1 MRDDHRLA
9 VMADDVPANQSSEG
23 MLCVKGRFATGF
35 IHARDRI
42 VRPMVKRDGQWH
54 PVSWDEA
61 LDAAAEGLARHR
73 GRFGALASAK
83 ATNEDGYVIQKLCR
97 VVMDTNNVDHCTRL
111 CHSPSVEAMLVSM
124 GSGATSNSYVD
135 YERAGCLMIVGA
147 DASANHPV
155 IAIRFRRAM
164 TRGARIIVINP
175 KRVEL
180 CDQADLFIQPRP
192 GTDVALF
199 NAMARVILDEGLANL
214 DFVAA
219 RTEGFEEWRAS
230 LAEFTL
236 ERAEAIT
243 GVPAADIA
251 QAARWYARP
260 PFAGSCLIW
269 GMGITQHTNGIHNA
283 HSLLNLSLVT
293 GQLGVPGSGISPLR
307 GQNNVQGCGDAG
319 CIPTN
324 LPGYQHYEP
333 ATLAKFERAWG
344 AAPPPRPG
352 LVVTEMVEGC
362 LDGAVQAMYV
372 VGENPLLSEPDLNH
386 ATKAIA
392 QLDCLVVQDLFMHET
407 AELGHVF
414 LPAAAFAEKDGTFTN
429 SERRVQRV
437 RAAVPPPG
445 EARPDWWI
453 TAELAKRVARRVG
466 LDVGRQF
473 DYRQRVP
480 DLRRDGAA
488 HPLHGRPLPRAPRSR
503 GRAAVA
509 VSHRGPPGHALPLRR
524 FLSARP
530 RPLRARA
537 LQTAAAA
544 ELPDPDYPFVLN
556 TGRLLY
562 HWHGG
567 TMTRRVEGLLELAP
581 RLEVALHPAD
591 ARRLGVETGDPIRV
605 SSRRGDLDAL
615 RAPHRGGAPG
625 RHLRPLRQAGRLGGE
640 LPHEFRPRPVVEDP
654 RIQGLRGPHRS
665 DPRRRPQRAD
675 SGRATTSTGETT
687 PHDVGSRDRAA
698 RAHEAHRGDRR
709 RPRHRGGRARAV
721 RQAQGQGHA
730 VAHEAARGPPERQV
744 HRRDGHHPDAARR
757 GQDDDDHRAL
767 DGAQPRGIAD
777 HRGHPPA
784 VARAGLRHQGRRGGG
799 GYAQVVPMEDFNL
812 HLTGDVHAI
821 SLAHNLLA
829 AMIDNSITHANKL
842 RIDPLSIT
850 WPRVVDVSD
859 RALRKIVIG
868 LGGRENGQPRETG
881 FDIAVA
887 SEVMAIL
894 GLTTS
899 LKDFRQRLG
908 RIVIGLDQDGQAVTA
923 EQLGTAGAMAVL
935 LRDAIKPTLLQTVE
949 NTPVFV
955 HAGPFANI
963 AHGNSSIIADLM
975 GLKMADCVVT
985 ESGFGADMG
994 MEKFMNIKCRAS
1006 GLVPDA
1012 VVMVCTVRALKM
1024 HSGRYRV
1031 VAGRPSTP
1039 GSPARISRRSRTAAR
1054 TSTSRSRTRARS
1066 ACPSSSPSMPS
1077 APTPRPRSR

>member
-1 MRDDHRLA
+1 MKLLVDDRPVELDPGATVLDAVNRLGVSLPQLCKDPDRAPLGACRTCLVHVEGMRGTPAACHLPAREGMIVSTTHPEAARVRAAVLDLTRSMLSDGEGRNGFDQVGAAAAHHGLAGPRFTALHHFETDASKSFFVLDREACILCGRCTTACDDVQKIGAISMLGRGHAMKVGVAGDALMSASVCTSCGQCVATCPTGALRPKEAPAPIVRRVETTCPYCGVGCGITLNVRDDHRLA
-9 VMADDVPANQSSEG
+9 VMADDVPANASSEG
-23 MLCVKGRFATGF
+23 MLCVKGRFGTGF

-42 VRPMVKRDGQWH
+42 VRPMVKRDGAWH
-54 PVSWDEA
+54 SVSWDEA
-61 LDAAAEGLARHR
+61 LDAAADGLARHR

-164 TRGARIIVINP
+164 THGARIIVINP

-180 CDQADLFIQPRP
+180 CDQADLFIQARP

-219 RTEGFEEWRAS
+219 RTEGFEDWRAS
-230 LAEFTL
+230 LAEFSL

-473 DYRQRVP
+473 DFGSASQIFDEMARLIPFMGGLSHERLDREGGLQWPCPTADHPGTPYLYADSFPRGLGRFVP
-480 DLRRDGAA
+480 
-488 HPLHGRPLPRAPRSR
+488 
-503 GRAAVA
+503 AV
-509 VSHRGPPGHALPLRR
+509 
-524 FLSARP
+524 
-530 RPLRARA
+530 
-537 LQTAAAA
+537 QTAAAA

-605 SSRRGDLDAL
+605 SSRRGDLEAFARLTEAVRPGAIFVPFVKLADSAANFL
-615 RAPHRGGAPG
+615 TNSAHDPSSKIPEYKVCAVRIEAIRA
-625 RHLRPLRQAGRLGGE
+625 AGR
-640 LPHEFRPRPVVEDP
+640 
-654 RIQGLRGPHRS
+654 S
-665 DPRRRPQRAD
+665 
-675 SGRATTSTGETT
+675 SG
-687 PHDVGSRDRAA
+687 
-698 RAHEAHRGDRR
+698 
-709 RPRHRGGRARAV
+709 
-721 RQAQGQGHA
+721 
-730 VAHEAARGPPERQV
+730 
-744 HRRDGHHPDAARR
+744 
-757 GQDDDDHRAL
+757 
-767 DGAQPRGIAD
+767 
-777 HRGHPPA
+777 
-784 VARAGLRHQGRRGGG
+784 
-799 GYAQVVPMEDFNL
+799 
-812 HLTGDVHAI
+812 
-821 SLAHNLLA
+821 
-829 AMIDNSITHANKL
+829 
-842 RIDPLSIT
+842 
-850 WPRVVDVSD
+850 
-859 RALRKIVIG
+859 
-868 LGGRENGQPRETG
+868 
-881 FDIAVA
+881 
-887 SEVMAIL
+887 
-894 GLTTS
+894 
-899 LKDFRQRLG
+899 
-908 RIVIGLDQDGQAVTA
+908 
-923 EQLGTAGAMAVL
+923 
-935 LRDAIKPTLLQTVE
+935 
-949 NTPVFV
+949 
-955 HAGPFANI
+955 
-963 AHGNSSIIADLM
+963 
-975 GLKMADCVVT
+975 
-985 ESGFGADMG
+985 
-994 MEKFMNIKCRAS
+994 
-1006 GLVPDA
+1006 
-1012 VVMVCTVRALKM
+1012 
-1024 HSGRYRV
+1024 
-1031 VAGRPSTP
+1031 
-1039 GSPARISRRSRTAAR
+1039 
-1054 TSTSRSRTRARS
+1054 
-1066 ACPSSSPSMPS
+1066 
-1077 APTPRPRSR
+1077 